1 MTEKFKEPEWDP
13 MYVKMLDAII
23 EYMDND
29 IAPRGEDS
37 INQRDVTIIRALVEF
52 YDFEVQDNKD
62 LAEIMEDVSI
72 RADQLE
78 EEELKQNGSH

>member
-1 MTEKFKEPEWDP
+1 MTQKFKEPKWDT

-29 IAPRGEDS
+29 IAPRGDDN
-37 INQRDVTIIRALVEF
+37 INERDIRIIRALVEF
-52 YDFEVQDNKD
+52 YDFEIQDNSD
-62 LAEIMEDVSI
+62 LAEIMEDVAV

>member
-52 YDFEVQDNKD
+52 YDFEVQDNTD

>member
-1 MTEKFKEPEWDP
+1 MNEKYKEPEWDP

-62 LAEIMEDVSI
+62 LADIMEDVAV

>member
-1 MTEKFKEPEWDP
+1 MNEKYKEPEWDP

>member
-37 INQRDVTIIRALVEF
+37 IDQRDVTIIRALVEF
-52 YDFEVQDNKD
+52 YDFEVLDNSD

-78 EEELKQNGSH
+78 EMELKQNGSH